1 MKTETMTISKALR
14 FAKSLKGQLAKL
26 ASRVNEVLN
35 WEKGKEPKVAFKDI
49 MSEKERLT
57 NLLVKV
63 KAALTASNATT
74 FITNI
79 ALEEGRMLVQ
89 EAIYLMDE
97 LKGEKSFYENLPL
110 HWEEQIEFRRTV
122 VTEGDKKGEIVHKEI
137 VHVYE
142 SALTEEARRAK
153 AEEIQKRIDDLNDAL
168 EAHNHATTITVEV

>member
-35 WEKGKEPKVAFKDI
+35 WEKGKEPKVAFNEVV
-49 MSEKERLT
+49 SEKERLT

-63 KAALTASNATT
+63 KAALTASNGTT
-74 FITNI
+74 FILI
-79 ALEEGRMLVQ
+79 EGIQVLVQ

-122 VTEGDKKGEIVHKEI
+122 VTEGDKKGELVHKEI

>member
-49 MSEKERLT
+49 VSEKERLT

-63 KAALTASNATT
+63 KAALTASNGTT
-74 FITNI
+74 FI
-79 ALEEGRMLVQ
+79 LVEGIQVLVQ

-110 HWEEQIEFRRTV
+110 HWEERVDFLRTV
-122 VTEGDKKGEIVHKEI
+122 VTEGEKKGELVHREVTRI
-137 VHVYE
+137 YE
-142 SALTEEARRAK
+142 SALTEDDRRK
-153 AEEIQKRIDDLNDAL
+153 KVEEIQKRIDDLNDAL
-168 EAHNHATTITVEV
+168 EAHNHATTITVGV